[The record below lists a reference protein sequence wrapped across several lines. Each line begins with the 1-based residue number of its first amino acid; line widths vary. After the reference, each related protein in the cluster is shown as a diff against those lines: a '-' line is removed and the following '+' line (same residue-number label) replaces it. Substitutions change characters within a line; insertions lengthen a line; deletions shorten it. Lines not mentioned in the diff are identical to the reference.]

1 MCYTSIALT
10 HLPYSQILNHCLLLR
25 QLTRRLGWIT
35 TENDPP
41 QKSGIIAERLLVG
54 LAKEPQTMLREDMV
68 KTILSLNPPF
78 CCFIANDEMLEMRK
92 LASVAR
98 DGLSSAVEELAY
110 TSDRPFSLRR
120 LRVLRVSVAVIYQ
133 ELDEDDDGEWHTI
146 QTCWNERDL
155 SLVPRLVAILVD
167 ISDDLNQ
174 HFFIQSVPRMNQAL
188 SELLFRT
195 ANDLLDLIARFAT
208 TYPLTSWDLRRLVTA
223 LADLFACSER
233 ASSIFSHSSMAYLA
247 AESIRQ
253 SCPTVLRNLAGPDAM
268 AEPGV
273 SSAQIILQTLLDHS
287 SDSSGRDPVHH
298 LLQIYDLIDRIL
310 LVEDVGRE
318 IGSSHWVSLVFPKVL
333 YELETFWRLLEPE
346 IKFHLVKKLVRMD
359 NSEIVIG
366 EYLLTKEMEN
376 LSTIFIKLEGPIETD
391 EYRLVLQY
399 QVYSSIY
406 LWNSLISSPD
416 LSTWPFSS
424 LFNPDL
430 SQILNN
436 ILSSILLNCFSSS
449 SLTQFIR
456 ELAKHFNEFESD
468 VRFSILLL
476 ILRIAQADPSVGG
489 ALDFTS
495 EILKGL
501 DLESIKPES
510 FKLRTEIGQTLS
522 VYADNTSIITPETAE
537 TLVQILEW
545 LTSQGDDTI
554 PKSSTLVGIS
564 SSSFSHLCTSVEEIV
579 SPERHI
585 SLWDVQTKISFD
597 DDELFSPPN
606 INLDD
611 HLPISSSS
619 SSTSTSTSTTG
630 MDLPLH
636 TILDLFLSEP
646 SKEVPS
652 TPKGTKTPDIFGVV
666 ISPPNAILRS
676 PAATGLTK
684 TYVNNDFRQLR
695 QVPSTRLNTSRLP
708 STHGMSFSLPLPLLV
723 NSSLDWVD

>member
-1 MCYTSIALT
+1 MVY
-10 HLPYSQILNHCLLLR
+10 HLQ
-25 QLTRRLGWIT
+25 
-35 TENDPP
+35 
-41 QKSGIIAERLLVG
+41 
-54 LAKEPQTMLREDMV
+54 
-68 KTILSLNPPF
+68 
-78 CCFIANDEMLEMRK
+78 
-92 LASVAR
+92 
-98 DGLSSAVEELAY
+98 LAY
-110 TSDRPFSLRR
+110 SSDRPFFLRR
-120 LRVLRVSVAVIYQ
+120 LRVLRVSVAVTSQ
-133 ELDEDDDGEWHTI
+133 ELDEDDGDWRTI

-174 HFFIQSVPRMNQAL
+174 HFVVQSIPQMNQAL

-208 TYPLTSWDLRRLVTA
+208 RYPLTSWDLRRLATA

-233 ASSIFSHSSMAYLA
+233 ASSIFSHTSMAYLA

-253 SCPTVLRNLAGPDAM
+253 SCPTLLRDLAGPDAL

-273 SSAQIILQTLLDHS
+273 SSAQIVLQTLLDHS

-310 LVEDVGRE
+310 LVDDVGQE
-318 IGSSHWVSLVFPKVL
+318 IGHWVSLVFPKAL
-333 YELETFWRLLEPE
+333 YQLESFWRLLEPE
-346 IKFHLVKKLVRMD
+346 LKFRLVKRFVRMD
-359 NSEIVIG
+359 NSEIGIG
-366 EYLLTKEMEN
+366 EYLLAKEMEN
-376 LSTIFIKLEGPIETD
+376 LLTTFLKLEGPIETD

-416 LSTWPFSS
+416 LTIWLFSAFS
-424 LFNPDL
+424 NPNL

-436 ILSSILLNCFSSS
+436 ILSSILLNYFSSS

-456 ELAKHFNEFESD
+456 ELAKHFNEFGSD
-468 VRFSILLL
+468 VRYSILLL
-476 ILRIAQADPSVGG
+476 ILRIAQTDPSVEG
-489 ALDFTS
+489 ALDFTL
-495 EILKGL
+495 EILQSL
-501 DLESIKPES
+501 NWESIKPES
-510 FKLRTEIGQTLS
+510 LRAEIGRTLS
-522 VYADNTSIITPETAE
+522 VYADHTSMVTPDVAE

-554 PKSSTLVGIS
+554 PKSTILLGIS
-564 SSSFSHLCTSVEEIV
+564 SSSFSHFCTSVEGIV
-579 SPERHI
+579 SPERHA
-585 SLWDVQTKISFD
+585 SFWDVKTKFSFD
-597 DDELFSPPN
+597 DDELFSPS
-606 INLDD
+606 IIKLDD
-611 HLPISSSS
+611 HLPQSSSSS
-619 SSTSTSTSTTG
+619 SSTA

-636 TILDLFLSEP
+636 TILDLFSEP
-646 SKEVPS
+646 SKGIPS

-666 ISPPNAILRS
+666 ISPPTAILRS

-708 STHGMSFSLPLPLLV
+708 STHGMSVCPFFLSFPPIPLNTLFGWIGLT
-723 NSSLDWVD
+723 N

>member
-1 MCYTSIALT
+1 
-10 HLPYSQILNHCLLLR
+10 
-25 QLTRRLGWIT
+25 
-35 TENDPP
+35 
-41 QKSGIIAERLLVG
+41 
-54 LAKEPQTMLREDMV
+54 MLREDLV

-78 CCFIANDEMLEMRK
+78 CFISNDEMLEMRK
-92 LASVAR
+92 LARVAR

-110 TSDRPFSLRR
+110 LSDRPFSLRR

-133 ELDEDDDGEWHTI
+133 ELAEDDGEWQTI

-155 SLVPRLVAILVD
+155 SLVPRLVTILVD

-174 HFFIQSVPRMNQAL
+174 HFVVQSIPRMNQAL
-188 SELLFRT
+188 SELLFHT
-195 ANDLLDLIARFAT
+195 AHDLLNLIARFAI

-233 ASSIFSHSSMAYLA
+233 AGSIFSQSSMASLA

-253 SCPTVLRNLAGPDAM
+253 SCPTILQDLAGLDAL
-268 AEPGV
+268 AEPGI
-273 SSAQIILQTLLDHS
+273 SSAQVVLQTLLDHS

-310 LVEDVGRE
+310 FVDDGGRE
-318 IGSSHWVSLVFPKVL
+318 RGSSHWLSSVFPKVL
-333 YELETFWRLLEPE
+333 YELESFWLLLEPE
-346 IKFHLVKKLVRMD
+346 IKLHLMKRFVRMD
-359 NSEIVIG
+359 NNEIGIG

-376 LSTIFIKLEGPIETD
+376 LSTVFLKLEGPIETD

-399 QVYSSIY
+399 QVYSSIC

-416 LSTWPFSS
+416 LTTWLFSS
-424 LFNPDL
+424 LSNPDL
-430 SQILNN
+430 SRILNN

-501 DLESIKPES
+501 DRESIKLES
-510 FKLRTEIGQTLS
+510 LRTEIGRTLS
-522 VYADNTSIITPETAE
+522 VYADHTSIITPDAAE

-545 LTSQGDDTI
+545 LTQEDGTL

-564 SSSFSHLCTSVEEIV
+564 SSSFSHLCTSVKEIV

-585 SLWDVQTKISFD
+585 SFWDVQTKFSFD
-597 DDELFSPPN
+597 DDELFSLPT

-611 HLPISSSS
+611 HLQHSPSSAP
-619 SSTSTSTSTTG
+619 TG
-630 MDLPLH
+630 LDLPLH
-636 TILDLFLSEP
+636 TILNLFFSEP
-646 SKEVPS
+646 SKVIPS

-666 ISPPNAILRS
+666 ISPPTAILRS

-708 STHGMSFSLPLPLLV
+708 STHGVSVCPFPLF
-723 NSSLDWVD
+723 

>member
-1 MCYTSIALT
+1 MYF
-10 HLPYSQILNHCLLLR
+10 QILNHCLLLR

-54 LAKEPQTMLREDMV
+54 LAKEPQTMLREDLV

-78 CCFIANDEMLEMRK
+78 CFISNDEMLEMRK
-92 LASVAR
+92 LARVAR

-110 TSDRPFSLRR
+110 SSDRPFSLRR
-120 LRVLRVSVAVIYQ
+120 LRVLRVSIAVVYQ
-133 ELDEDDDGEWHTI
+133 ELDEDDGEWRTI

-174 HFFIQSVPRMNQAL
+174 HFVVQSIPRMNQAL

-195 ANDLLDLIARFAT
+195 ANDLLELIARFSA
-208 TYPLTSWDLRRLVTA
+208 TYPLTSWDLRRLATA
-223 LADLFACSER
+223 LADLFACSGK

-253 SCPTVLRNLAGPDAM
+253 NCPTILRNLAGPDAL

-273 SSAQIILQTLLDHS
+273 SSAQIVLQTLLDHS
-287 SDSSGRDPVHH
+287 SNSSGRDPVYH

-310 LVEDVGRE
+310 LVDDVGRE

-333 YELETFWRLLEPE
+333 YELESFWRLLEPE
-346 IKFHLVKKLVRMD
+346 IKFHLVRKFVRMD
-359 NSEIVIG
+359 NSEIGIG

-376 LSTIFIKLEGPIETD
+376 LSTTFLRLEGPIETD
-391 EYRLVLQY
+391 EYRIVLQY

-406 LWNSLISSPD
+406 LWNSLLTSPD
-416 LSTWPFSS
+416 LTTWLFSS
-424 LFNPDL
+424 LSNPDL

-456 ELAKHFNEFESD
+456 ELAKHFNEFGFD
-468 VRFSILLL
+468 IRFSILLL
-476 ILRIAQADPSVGG
+476 ILRIAQTDPSVGG

-495 EILKGL
+495 EILKSL
-501 DLESIKPES
+501 DRESIKPES
-510 FKLRTEIGQTLS
+510 LRIEIGRTLS
-522 VYADNTSIITPETAE
+522 VYADHTSIITPDAAE

-545 LTSQGDDTI
+545 LISQGDGTI
-554 PKSSTLVGIS
+554 PKLSTLVGIS

-585 SLWDVQTKISFD
+585 SLWDVQTKFSFD
-597 DDELFSPPN
+597 DDELFSPST
-606 INLDD
+606 IQLDD
-611 HLPISSSS
+611 YLPHSSSSS
-619 SSTSTSTSTTG
+619 SSTG
-630 MDLPLH
+630 MDLPLQ
-636 TILDLFLSEP
+636 TILDLFFSEP
-646 SKEVPS
+646 SKGMPS

-666 ISPPNAILRS
+666 ISPPTAILRS

-708 STHGMSFSLPLPLLV
+708 STHGMSVLFLSFFLSFPPPSFKFFSG
-723 NSSLDWVD
+723 LD

>member
-1 MCYTSIALT
+1 M
-10 HLPYSQILNHCLLLR
+10 
-25 QLTRRLGWIT
+25 TRRLGWIT

-54 LAKEPQTMLREDMV
+54 LAKEPQTMLREDLV

-78 CCFIANDEMLEMRK
+78 CFIANDEMLEMRK
-92 LASVAR
+92 LARVAR

-110 TSDRPFSLRR
+110 SSDRPFSLRR
-120 LRVLRVSVAVIYQ
+120 LRVLRVSIAVIYQ
-133 ELDEDDDGEWHTI
+133 ELDEDDGEWETI

-174 HFFIQSVPRMNQAL
+174 HFVVQSVPQMNQVL
-188 SELLFRT
+188 SGLLFRT

-208 TYPLTSWDLRRLVTA
+208 SYPLTSWDLRRLATA
-223 LADLFACSER
+223 LADLFGCSER
-233 ASSIFSHSSMAYLA
+233 ASSIFPNSSMAHLA

-253 SCPTVLRNLAGPDAM
+253 SCPTILRDLARPDAL

-273 SSAQIILQTLLDHS
+273 SSAQIVLQTLLDHS
-287 SDSSGRDPVHH
+287 SYSSGRDPVHH

-310 LVEDVGRE
+310 LADDVARE
-318 IGSSHWVSLVFPKVL
+318 IGSSHWVSSVIPKVL
-333 YELETFWRLLEPE
+333 YELESFWRLLEPDF
-346 IKFHLVKKLVRMD
+346 KFQLVKRFVRID
-359 NSEIVIG
+359 NSEIGIG

-376 LSTIFIKLEGPIETD
+376 LSTIFLKLEEGPIETD

-406 LWNSLISSPD
+406 LWNSLVSSPD
-416 LSTWPFSS
+416 LTTWLFSFLS
-424 LFNPDL
+424 NPDL
-430 SQILNN
+430 SQMLNQ
-436 ILSSILLNCFSSS
+436 ILSSILLNHFSSS

-456 ELAKHFNEFESD
+456 ELAKHFIEFESD

-476 ILRIAQADPSVGG
+476 ILRIAQADPSVEG

-501 DLESIKPES
+501 DLESIKPEA
-510 FKLRTEIGQTLS
+510 LRIEIGLTLS
-522 VYADNTSIITPETAE
+522 VYAEHTSMITPDTAE

-545 LTSQGDDTI
+545 LTSQEDGTI
-554 PKSSTLVGIS
+554 AKSSTLIGIS
-564 SSSFSHLCTSVEEIV
+564 SSSFSHLCIGVEEIV

-585 SLWDVQTKISFD
+585 LLWDVQTKFSFD
-597 DDELFSPPN
+597 DDELFLPSAT

-611 HLPISSSS
+611 HLPHSSSS
-619 SSTSTSTSTTG
+619 SSSRG
-630 MDLPLH
+630 MDLPYQ
-636 TILDLFLSEP
+636 TILDLFFSESSNGSP
-646 SKEVPS
+646 PS
-652 TPKGTKTPDIFGVV
+652 TPKGTKTPDIFGVI

-708 STHGMSFSLPLPLLV
+708 STHGMSVRPSSFLPVPPSPFLV
-723 NSSLDWVD
+723 KFFFCFVLD

>member
-1 MCYTSIALT
+1 M
-10 HLPYSQILNHCLLLR
+10 
-25 QLTRRLGWIT
+25 TRRLGWIT

-54 LAKEPQTMLREDMV
+54 LAKEPQTMLHEDMV
-68 KTILSLNPPF
+68 KTILSLNAPF
-78 CCFIANDEMLEMRK
+78 CCFITNDEMLEMRK
-92 LASVAR
+92 LARVAR

-110 TSDRPFSLRR
+110 SSDRPFSLRR
-120 LRVLRVSVAVIYQ
+120 LRVLRVSVAVVYQ
-133 ELDEDDDGEWHTI
+133 ELDEDDGEWQTI

-155 SLVPRLVAILVD
+155 SLVPRLIAILVD

-174 HFFIQSVPRMNQAL
+174 HFVVVQSVPRMNQAL

-253 SCPTVLRNLAGPDAM
+253 NCPTFLRDLAGPEAL

-273 SSAQIILQTLLDHS
+273 SSAQIVLQTLLDHS

-298 LLQIYDLIDRIL
+298 LLQIYDLIDRVL
-310 LVEDVGRE
+310 LDDDVGRE
-318 IGSSHWVSLVFPKVL
+318 TGSSSSHWVSLVFPKVL
-333 YELETFWRLLEPE
+333 YELESFWRLLEPE
-346 IKFHLVKKLVRMD
+346 LKVHLVKRFVRMD
-359 NSEIVIG
+359 NSEIGIG

-376 LSTIFIKLEGPIETD
+376 LSTIFLKLEGPIDTD
-391 EYRLVLQY
+391 EYRLVLHY
-399 QVYSSIY
+399 QVCSSIY
-406 LWNSLISSPD
+406 FWNSLISSPD
-416 LSTWPFSS
+416 LTTWVFSS
-424 LFNPDL
+424 LSNPDL

-456 ELAKHFNEFESD
+456 ELAKHVNEFESD
-468 VRFSILLL
+468 VRFNILLL
-476 ILRIAQADPSVGG
+476 ILRNAQEDPSVEG
-489 ALDFTS
+489 ALDFTF

-501 DLESIKPES
+501 DRESINSES
-510 FKLRTEIGQTLS
+510 LRTEIGRTLS
-522 VYADNTSIITPETAE
+522 VYADDTSVITPDAAE

-545 LTSQGDDTI
+545 LTTSQGDDNNGTI
-554 PKSSTLVGIS
+554 LKLSTLVGIS
-564 SSSFSHLCTSVEEIV
+564 SSSFSHLCTAVEEVV

-585 SLWDVQTKISFD
+585 SLWDVQTKFSFD
-597 DDELFSPPN
+597 DDELFIPST
-606 INLDD
+606 IKLDD
-611 HLPISSSS
+611 HLLSNSSSA
-619 SSTSTSTSTTG
+619 STG
-630 MDLPLH
+630 VDLPLH
-636 TILDLFLSEP
+636 TILDLFFSEP
-646 SKEVPS
+646 SKEVMPS

-666 ISPPNAILRS
+666 ISPPTAILRS

-708 STHGMSFSLPLPLLV
+708 STHGMSVCLSVLIFHPPLFF
-723 NSSLDWVD
+723 SLDWVELISSSTNITTYS

>member
-1 MCYTSIALT
+1 
-10 HLPYSQILNHCLLLR
+10 
-25 QLTRRLGWIT
+25 
-35 TENDPP
+35 
-41 QKSGIIAERLLVG
+41 
-54 LAKEPQTMLREDMV
+54 MLREDLV

-78 CCFIANDEMLEMRK
+78 CFIANDEMLEMRK
-92 LASVAR
+92 LARVSR

-110 TSDRPFSLRR
+110 LSDRPFSLRR

-133 ELDEDDDGEWHTI
+133 ELDEDDGEWRTI

-155 SLVPRLVAILVD
+155 SLVPRLIAILVD

-174 HFFIQSVPRMNQAL
+174 HFVVQSIPRMNQAL

-195 ANDLLDLIARFAT
+195 ANDLLNLIARFTT
-208 TYPLTSWDLRRLVTA
+208 TYPLTSWDLRRLATA

-253 SCPTVLRNLAGPDAM
+253 SCPTILRDLTGPDAL

-273 SSAQIILQTLLDHS
+273 SSAQIVLQTLLDHS

-298 LLQIYDLIDRIL
+298 LLRIYDLIDRIL
-310 LVEDVGRE
+310 LVDDVGRE

-333 YELETFWRLLEPE
+333 YELESFWRLLKPE
-346 IKFHLVKKLVRMD
+346 IKFHLIKRFVQMD
-359 NSEIVIG
+359 NSEIGIG
-366 EYLLTKEMEN
+366 EYLLTKEMEY
-376 LSTIFIKLEGPIETD
+376 LSTTFLKLEGPIETD

-399 QVYSSIY
+399 QVYSSIHF
-406 LWNSLISSPD
+406 WNSLISSPD
-416 LSTWPFSS
+416 LTTWLFSS
-424 LFNPDL
+424 LSNPDL

-456 ELAKHFNEFESD
+456 ELAKHFNEFGSD

-476 ILRIAQADPSVGG
+476 ILRMAQTDPSVGG
-489 ALDFTS
+489 ALDFAS
-495 EILKGL
+495 EILKSL
-501 DLESIKPES
+501 DRESIKPES
-510 FKLRTEIGQTLS
+510 LRTEIGRTLS
-522 VYADNTSIITPETAE
+522 VYADHTSIITPDAAE
-537 TLVQILEW
+537 TLIQILEW
-545 LTSQGDDTI
+545 LTFQGHI

-564 SSSFSHLCTSVEEIV
+564 PSPFSHLCTTIEEIA
-579 SPERHI
+579 SSERHI
-585 SLWDVQTKISFD
+585 SLWDIQTKISFD
-597 DDELFSPPN
+597 DDELFSPSTIELNDYIP
-606 INLDD
+606 
-611 HLPISSSS
+611 HSSS
-619 SSTSTSTSTTG
+619 SSTSTG

-636 TILDLFLSEP
+636 TILDLFSEP
-646 SKEVPS
+646 SKEIPS

-666 ISPPNAILRS
+666 ISPPTAILRS

-708 STHGMSFSLPLPLLV
+708 STHGMSVCSIDAFFCPSPPPFF
-723 NSSLDWVD
+723 

>member
-1 MCYTSIALT
+1 
-10 HLPYSQILNHCLLLR
+10 
-25 QLTRRLGWIT
+25 
-35 TENDPP
+35 
-41 QKSGIIAERLLVG
+41 
-54 LAKEPQTMLREDMV
+54 MLREDLV

-78 CCFIANDEMLEMRK
+78 CFISKDEMLEMRK
-92 LASVAR
+92 LARVAR

-110 TSDRPFSLRR
+110 SSDRPFSLRR
-120 LRVLRVSVAVIYQ
+120 LRVLRVSVAVIQ
-133 ELDEDDDGEWHTI
+133 EYNEDDGEWQTI

-174 HFFIQSVPRMNQAL
+174 HFVVHSIPRMNQAL

-195 ANDLLDLIARFAT
+195 AHDLLDLIACFAT
-208 TYPLTSWDLRRLVTA
+208 TYPLTSWDLRRLTTA

-233 ASSIFSHSSMAYLA
+233 ASSIFSHSSMAFLA

-253 SCPTVLRNLAGPDAM
+253 NCPTILRDLAGPDAL

-273 SSAQIILQTLLDHS
+273 SSAQIVLQTLLDHS
-287 SDSSGRDPVHH
+287 SDSSGRDPVYH

-310 LVEDVGRE
+310 LVDDVGRE
-318 IGSSHWVSLVFPKVL
+318 TGSSHWVSLVFPKVL
-333 YELETFWRLLEPE
+333 YELESFWRMLEPE
-346 IKFHLVKKLVRMD
+346 IKLHLIKRFVRMD
-359 NSEIVIG
+359 NSEIGIG

-376 LSTIFIKLEGPIETD
+376 LSTTFLKLDGPIETD

-416 LSTWPFSS
+416 LTSWLFSLLS
-424 LFNPDL
+424 NLDL

-449 SLTQFIR
+449 LLTQFIR
-456 ELAKHFNEFESD
+456 ELAKHFNAFESD
-468 VRFSILLL
+468 VRFNILLL

-489 ALDFTS
+489 ALDSTL

-501 DLESIKPES
+501 DRESIKPEL
-510 FKLRTEIGQTLS
+510 LRTEIGRTLS
-522 VYADNTSIITPETAE
+522 VYADHASIAPDAAE

-545 LTSQGDDTI
+545 LTSQEDDTV

-564 SSSFSHLCTSVEEIV
+564 PSSFSHLCTSVEEIV

-585 SLWDVQTKISFD
+585 SLWDVQTKFSFE
-597 DDELFSPPN
+597 DDELFSPYT
-606 INLDD
+606 IELD
-611 HLPISSSS
+611 HLPHSPSSFSF
-619 SSTSTSTSTTG
+619 TG
-630 MDLPLH
+630 MDLPFH
-636 TILDLFLSEP
+636 TILHPFFSEP
-646 SKEVPS
+646 SKEIPS

-666 ISPPNAILRS
+666 ISPPTAILRS

-708 STHGMSFSLPLPLLV
+708 STHGMSVCLFFCPFSPPSFKFFGLV
-723 NSSLDWVD
+723 DCVD

>member
-1 MCYTSIALT
+1 MIHISIALT
-10 HLPYSQILNHCLLLR
+10 HLLYSQILNHCLLLR

-54 LAKEPQTMLREDMV
+54 LAKEPQTMLREDLV

-78 CCFIANDEMLEMRK
+78 CFIANDEMLEMRK
-92 LASVAR
+92 LARVAR

-110 TSDRPFSLRR
+110 SSDRPFSLRR

-133 ELDEDDDGEWHTI
+133 ELDEDDGEWQTI

-155 SLVPRLVAILVD
+155 SLVPRLVAIFVD

-174 HFFIQSVPRMNQAL
+174 HFAVQSVPRMNQAL
-188 SELLFRT
+188 SELLFLT
-195 ANDLLDLIARFAT
+195 ANDLLDLIARFAR
-208 TYPLTSWDLRRLVTA
+208 TYPLTSWDLRRLTTA

-253 SCPTVLRNLAGPDAM
+253 SCPTILRDLANPDAL

-273 SSAQIILQTLLDHS
+273 SSVQIVLQTLFDHS
-287 SDSSGRDPVHH
+287 SYGSGRDPVHH

-310 LVEDVGRE
+310 SVDNVARE
-318 IGSSHWVSLVFPKVL
+318 MGSSRWVSLVFPRVL
-333 YELETFWRLLEPE
+333 YELESFWRLLEPE
-346 IKFHLVKKLVRMD
+346 IKLHLVKRFVQMD
-359 NSEIVIG
+359 NSEIGIG

-376 LSTIFIKLEGPIETD
+376 LSTIFLKLEGPIETD

-399 QVYSSIY
+399 QAYSSIY

-416 LSTWPFSS
+416 LTTWLFSS
-424 LFNPDL
+424 LSSPDL
-430 SQILNN
+430 SQILNK
-436 ILSSILLNCFSSS
+436 ILSSILLNYYSSF

-456 ELAKHFNEFESD
+456 ELAKHFIEFESN
-468 VRFSILLL
+468 VRFIILLL

-489 ALDFTS
+489 ALDFIS
-495 EILKGL
+495 EILNGL
-501 DLESIKPES
+501 DWESIKPES
-510 FKLRTEIGQTLS
+510 LRTEIGRTLS
-522 VYADNTSIITPETAE
+522 VYADHTSILTPDAAE
-537 TLVQILEW
+537 TLVQILVW

-554 PKSSTLVGIS
+554 PKLSTLVGIS
-564 SSSFSHLCTSVEEIV
+564 SSSFSHLCTSLEEIV
-579 SPERHI
+579 SPEQHI
-585 SLWDVQTKISFD
+585 LLWDVQTKFSFD
-597 DDELFSPPN
+597 DDELFLLPSTV
-606 INLDD
+606 NLDD
-611 HLPISSSS
+611 HLPHSSPSSSS
-619 SSTSTSTSTTG
+619 SSTG
-630 MDLPLH
+630 MDLPFH
-636 TILDLFLSEP
+636 NILNLFFSEP
-646 SKEVPS
+646 SKGIPS

-666 ISPPNAILRS
+666 ISPPTAILRS

-708 STHGMSFSLPLPLLV
+708 STHGMCVLSPLLL
-723 NSSLDWVD
+723 NSSLEWVD